1 MQRAEIEPEN
11 FAVVYGPGP
20 VGLSMVQLL
29 KNEGARVALI
39 GTRDYRLEL
48 GKTVG
53 ADFVWNTSD
62 ESSPHYVADVAEAI
76 QGENGGAL
84 ADRVLVGTASVEANQ
99 KAIEIS
105 GNASVVVLMGLAGP
119 DDAVTIPLLS
129 NLYQDKTIRFSLL
142 YPLQW
147 PKTIRI
153 LEDAKVDTGKIITH
167 SATLEEIAPAIERVL
182 NRDDAVIKT
191 VIKP

>member
-1 MQRAEIEPEN
+1 MTRAP
-11 FAVVYGPGP
+11 
-20 VGLSMVQLL
+20 
-29 KNEGARVALI
+29 
-39 GTRDYRLEL
+39 
-48 GKTVG
+48 
-53 ADFVWNTSD
+53 
-62 ESSPHYVADVAEAI
+62 
-76 QGENGGAL
+76 
-84 ADRVLVGTASVEANQ
+84 
-99 KAIEIS
+99 IS

-119 DDAVTIPLLS
+119 DDAVTVPLLS

-167 SATLEEIAPAIERVL
+167 SATLEGIAPAIERVL
-182 NRDDAVIKT
+182 NRDDSVIKT